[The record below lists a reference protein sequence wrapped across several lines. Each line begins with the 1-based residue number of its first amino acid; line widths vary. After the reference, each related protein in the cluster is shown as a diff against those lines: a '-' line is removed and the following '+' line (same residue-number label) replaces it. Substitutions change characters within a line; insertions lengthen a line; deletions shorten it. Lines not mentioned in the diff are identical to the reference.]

1 MVPYPREPFLE
12 LGKWLLGLFSLG
24 QGSCG
29 PALPRLGLGLPPATL
44 AVAAA
49 GSCRPHV
56 NGTRHTGRGHQTSL
70 GLAAP
75 GRALMQPSEV
85 GGIPSLLIGKLR
97 PKECG
102 TGLPW

>member
-1 MVPYPREPFLE
+1 MATWVLFLWPRQLWASFTSPRFGFVP
-12 LGKWLLGLFSLG
+12 GK
-24 QGSCG
+24 
-29 PALPRLGLGLPPATL
+29 AL
-44 AVAAA
+44 AVATVVSPAA
-49 GSCRPHV
+49 GSRRPDV
-56 NGTRHTGRGHQTSL
+56 NGTRHTGRGLQTSL

-85 GGIPSLLIGKLR
+85 GGIPSLLMGKLR